1 MYQFCFTIGGKRH
14 CFDVP
19 LLIDKN
25 LIHRPPPPNYPA
37 FDLAATVVLLTDAV
51 PQSEL
56 SKQLREIATNF
67 IQQVKKQLPKDVELV
82 ESKEHASQ
90 AA

>member
-19 LLIDKN
+19 LLVDKN

-37 FDLAATVVLLTDAV
+37 FDLAATVVLLTEAV
-51 PQSEL
+51 PQSDFQGSCGRL
-56 SKQLREIATNF
+56 RQTSFSKC
-67 IQQVKKQLPKDVELV
+67 
-82 ESKEHASQ
+82 
-90 AA
+90 